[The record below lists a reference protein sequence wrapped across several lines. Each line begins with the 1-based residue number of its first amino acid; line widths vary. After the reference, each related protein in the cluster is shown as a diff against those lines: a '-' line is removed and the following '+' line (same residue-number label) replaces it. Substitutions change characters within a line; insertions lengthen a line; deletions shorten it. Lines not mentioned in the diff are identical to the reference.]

1 MYSFILIIVFVV
13 LGFVIKIKRMANDAK
28 REFKVD
34 AYKKR
39 LLVIS
44 HD

>member
-1 MYSFILIIVFVV
+1 MFSFTLAIVFVV
-13 LGFVIKIKRMANDAK
+13 LGFVVKRMTNDAK
-28 REFKVD
+28 RESKVD
-34 AYKKR
+34 TYKKR